1 MTARCLCYRDNTRTP
16 IPGRV
21 PCGRANA
28 DVHNPRVAVDTPD
41 AFQLSGVSRGDPGDD
56 RQPKARP
63 LGCRDVTGVEESR
76 SAGFEEGRSTGFEG
90 GRSTGFEEGR
100 STGLGDRQPGVS
112 DSVTVATAP
121 FDTHGTVLSSPDY

>member
-76 SAGFEEGRSTGFEG
+76 SAGFEEGRSTG
-90 GRSTGFEEGR
+90 
-100 STGLGDRQPGVS
+100 LGDRQPGVS